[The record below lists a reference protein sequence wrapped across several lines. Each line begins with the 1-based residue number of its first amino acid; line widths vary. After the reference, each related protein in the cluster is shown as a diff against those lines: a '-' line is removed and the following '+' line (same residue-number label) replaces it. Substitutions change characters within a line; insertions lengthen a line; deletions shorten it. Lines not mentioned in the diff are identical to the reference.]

1 MGVKIVLAEDEEHIG
16 YMLKFRLEKEG
27 YEVVWKGDGKA
38 ALEAVLAERPDIV
51 ILDVM
56 MPGLSGFQV
65 LEKLKLGESTR
76 DIPVVILSGKS
87 QESDI
92 VHGLRSGAIDYI
104 TKPFRTGEL
113 IARIQRIKP
122 PFPVNGE

>member
-1 MGVKIVLAEDEEHIG
+1 MSVKIVLAEDEEHIG

-27 YEVVWKGDGKA
+27 YEVVWKGDGVA
-38 ALEAVLAERPDIV
+38 ALEAVLADHPDIV

-65 LEKLKLGESTR
+65 LEKLKLEEATR
-76 DIPVVILSGKS
+76 DIPVVMLSGKS

-92 VHGLRSGAIDYI
+92 VHGLRSGATDYI
-104 TKPFRTGEL
+104 TKPFRTG
-113 IARIQRIKP
+113 
-122 PFPVNGE
+122 